1 MYFYMYDLEDYADN
15 IRGFYIDINELPG
28 PIIQEE
34 DELIKAIKAG
44 DWSYDD
50 KYKAFNEK
58 YNYLDDAFASKRV
71 VDILIGEE

>member
-50 KYKAFNEK
+50 KYKAFTEK